1 MTDKKGYYELKTP
14 PGTYTLVIQALA
26 HKAIC
31 KKIVVGVHNTIT
43 INFELRESILGL
55 DQVMGAASRNRL
67 NAGDL
72 LRFLYRPFPRC
83 HP

>member
-1 MTDKKGYYELKTP
+1 MSSKPLPENIRSSYRP
-14 PGTYTLVIQALA
+14 WYTRLYV
-26 HKAIC
+26 

-43 INFELRESILGL
+43 MNFELREGILGL
-55 DQVMGAASRNRL
+55 DQVMGSASGNRL